1 MIGLRRGH
9 NFKAVG
15 ARGYVKEEEIAQEIK
30 NDIVKIFKK
39 HNFKYIDC
47 SPANMT
53 SSEDLKFGVT
63 KCNDNNCELF
73 FSIHLNASKTTDNP
87 MGCEVIT
94 YDSKFKQANDVLN
107 NLVGLGFKNR
117 GIKHNKR
124 LYELKNTNCK
134 AMIIEVCFV
143 DSKADTDLLKELGT
157 YKIAQAIA
165 YGVMGI
171 DREPTKPIENTS
183 AKYRVCVGSYAEYNN
198 AVNKKKEL
206 EKMGIDCFIVKKED

>member
-1 MIGLRRGH
+1 
-9 NFKAVG
+9 
-15 ARGYVKEEEIAQEIK
+15 
-30 NDIVKIFKK
+30 
-39 HNFKYIDC
+39 
-47 SPANMT
+47 
-53 SSEDLKFGVT
+53 
-63 KCNDNNCELF
+63 
-73 FSIHLNASKTTDNP
+73 
-87 MGCEVIT
+87 
-94 YDSKFKQANDVLN
+94 
-107 NLVGLGFKNR
+107 
-117 GIKHNKR
+117 
-124 LYELKNTNCK
+124 
-134 AMIIEVCFV
+134 MIIEVCFV